1 MAEKF
6 SRFILNNRKVFIL
19 LILIYTLF
27 MGYKGLDVEYNYD
40 FSQTVPDTD
49 EEMIYYNS
57 FKKTFGEDG
66 NVFAIGLKDS
76 SIFNIENFRLYN
88 DYVGK
93 VYIVEFFFTTCT
105 TICPIMNT
113 NLVHIQN
120 SFTAFPNFGIAS
132 FSINPEY
139 DTSEILSQY
148 AKENGIQ
155 NSNWNLMTGNRDDI
169 YKLANDGFNLYTA
182 ASSEFIDG
190 FEHSGYFALIDKQGY
205 IRCRKDQFGNPKIYY
220 KGSVDFKDKLD
231 SNGEAEEI
239 TVLKE
244 DLLKLLNE

>member
-1 MAEKF
+1 MMKYKLKILASFLFIVFTNSCDLPIVNSIADRVKNDDISRGDSRSSKIDNFEKN
-6 SRFILNNRKVFIL
+6 IQPLPYL
-19 LILIYTLF
+19 LINNER
-27 MGYKGLDVEYNYD
+27 KK
-40 FSQTVPDTD
+40 VPD
-49 EEMIYYNS
+49 
-57 FKKTFGEDG
+57 FKFINQNGELIS
-66 NVFAIGLKDS
+66 N
-76 SIFNIENFRLYN
+76 N

-190 FEHSGYFALIDKQGY
+190 FEHSGYFALIDKEGY

-220 KGSVDFKDKLD
+220 KGSVDVNDKLD